1 MAGMQ
6 TKQPRPHEEAGVPDS
21 VFQGFSAGAFE
32 WFTGLEHDNS
42 REYFKATRER
52 YEAEVR
58 SPLALML
65 QELSGTFG
73 GTVHVFRQQND
84 MRFAPST
91 PYKTRTYGVLDFDAP
106 VRPRLYADIS
116 ARGLYA
122 GTGYH
127 RLASDQLRRYRDAVV
142 DEQLGARLAE
152 ALAATHQDCLE
163 LISDSMAPVPRG
175 FPRDH
180 PRGELLRFRSLLVG
194 RLKPGTSAIGRDD
207 AVGHVAG
214 TWRAAAALTD
224 WLDVHVGASTLAPR
238 ERWPRR
244 PTTASQS

>member
-1 MAGMQ
+1 MQ
-6 TKQPRPHEEAGVPDS
+6 TKQQRPHEEAGVTIP

-32 WFTGLEHDNS
+32 WFTALELDNS
-42 REYFKATRER
+42 REYFRATRER
-52 YEAEVR
+52 YESEVR
-58 SPLALML
+58 GPLTLML
-65 QELSGTFG
+65 QDLSGTFG

-91 PYKTRTYGVLDFDAP
+91 PYKTRTYGVIDFDAP
-106 VRPRLYADIS
+106 ERARLYADIS

-142 DEQLGARLAE
+142 DEQLGPRLAE
-152 ALAATHQDCLE
+152 MVLATESAGLE
-163 LISDSMAPVPRG
+163 LIGDSTASTPRG

-194 RLKPGTSAIGRDD
+194 RPMTSESGIGRDD
-207 AVGHVAG
+207 ALNHVAG
-214 TWRAAAALTD
+214 TWRAAAALTG
-224 WLDVHVGASTLAPR
+224 WLDEHVGPSTLAPR

-244 PTTASQS
+244 PAST